1 MEQFLEPQRHT
12 LTGEQLRAA
21 RAMLRM
27 EQSALAAEAGVSV
40 ETIKRLEAMEGAV
53 RATRVPYTQLGVI
66 AALERAGVEFIHADN
81 GGPGVRLNPAKTKGK
96 SL

>member
-1 MEQFLEPQRHT
+1 MEQFLELQRHS

-21 RAMLRM
+21 RALLRM
-27 EQSALAAEAGVSV
+27 EQSTLAAAAGVSV

-53 RATRVPYTQLGVI
+53 RATRVDTLDAVV

-81 GGPGVRLNPAKTKGK
+81 SGPGVRLRVPK
-96 SL
+96 